1 MSLDFTVRR
10 YGTDTSGRALL
21 FTVAMWQTWQQVLAD
36 PRIRPFAA
44 RVVLVQGSFMGQAGG
59 GASASAGYHNLGGA
73 GDVRTWNLTRA
84 ELDTLV
90 IVARQHG
97 IALWRRDHLHG
108 GMDPHAHWA
117 AGWDHPIAAG
127 IAFQWAEYRAGRDG
141 LASRGPD
148 YERRPTPLVL
158 TPPPVPEDY
167 MATSD
172 AEKKLDKILAN
183 QAELERLVRQGKS
196 AAWQRDKK
204 AAEKA
209 KQVAERQIAVLGS
222 LVDMLTELDDE
233 VDGVKLNRRVRQIK
247 QTVLDHLAA
256 DPDVDGADNPARE
269 D

>member
-1 MSLDFTVRR
+1 MSFDFTVRR
-10 YGTDTSGRALL
+10 YGTDTSGRPLL
-21 FTVAMWQTWQQVLAD
+21 FTVAMWQAWQQVLAD
-36 PRIRPFAA
+36 PRVRPFAA

-59 GASASAGYHNLGGA
+59 GASASAGYHDLGGA

-90 IVARQHG
+90 IVAREHG
-97 IALWRRDHLHG
+97 IALWRRDQQHG

-127 IAFQWAEYRAGRDG
+127 IAFQWDEYRADRDG

-148 YERRPTPLVL
+148 YEWRPSPLVL
-158 TPPPVPEDY
+158 TPPPAPEDY

-172 AEKKLDKILAN
+172 AEKKLDKILAG

-204 AAEKA
+204 AAE
-209 KQVAERQIAVLGS
+209 VASRQISMLGAVA
-222 LVDMLTELDDE
+222 DMLTELDGE
-233 VDGVKLNRRVRQIK
+233 VDGVKLNRRVKQIK
-247 QTVLDHLAA
+247 QTVLDHLAD
-256 DPDVDGADNPARE
+256 DPDVDGADNPADNPAQE